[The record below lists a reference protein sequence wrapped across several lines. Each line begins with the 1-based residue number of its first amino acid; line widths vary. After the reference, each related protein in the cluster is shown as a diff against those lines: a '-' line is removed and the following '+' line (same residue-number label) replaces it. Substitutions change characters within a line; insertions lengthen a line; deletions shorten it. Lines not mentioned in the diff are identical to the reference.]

1 MNAPASLPHE
11 PSNHP
16 SLESSLRGE
25 PTPANEKIAWA
36 KNIPFLLV
44 HLMPFGILWTGMRWS
59 DALWCV
65 GLYYV
70 RMFFIT
76 AGYHRYFGHRAYKL
90 GRLAQFVMAFG
101 GGTAVQKGAL
111 WWASH
116 HRLHHRYSDTA
127 EDVHSELRKG
137 FFWSHV
143 GWIMCR
149 KYDAT
154 PFEKIRDFAKYPE
167 LRFLNRYHLLPPFV
181 LAVACYLIGGW
192 SLLFGGFFL
201 STVLLYHGT
210 FTINSITHMWGR
222 RRYATTDDSRN
233 SFLLSLITLGEGWHN
248 NHHYYQS
255 TANQGFFWW
264 EIDISYYVLR
274 ILSWLGVAR
283 DLRKPSQRVLES
295 NLIKNVGDPNNPR
308 LKLARA
314 AEATPT
320 PVVGDARPHA
330 PTVALGSTIPT
341 RPAEL

>member
-1 MNAPASLPHE
+1 MNAPAFRSHL
-11 PSNHP
+11 
-16 SLESSLRGE
+16 SSTSSVPLDAHKATLRGSK
-25 PTPANEKIAWA
+25 PADEKIAWV
-36 KNIPFLLV
+36 KNIPFLVL
-44 HLMPFGILWTGMRWS
+44 HLMPLGILWTGMS
-59 DALWCV
+59 FGDALWCL

-90 GRLAQFVMAFG
+90 GRVAQFIMAFG
-101 GGTAVQKGAL
+101 GGTAAQKGAR

-116 HRLHHRYSDTA
+116 HRLHHRHSDTT
-127 EDVHSELRKG
+127 EDVHSQLRKG

-143 GWIMCR
+143 GWIMCK

-167 LRFLNRYHLLPPFV
+167 LRFLNRYHLLPPIV
-181 LAVACYLIGGW
+181 LGTACYLIGGW
-192 SLLFGGFFL
+192 SVLFGGFFL

-222 RRYATTDDSRN
+222 RRYATSDDSRN

-264 EIDISYYVLR
+264 EIDITYYLLV
-274 ILSWLGVAR
+274 IMSWLGIVR
-283 DLRKPSQRVLES
+283 DLR
-295 NLIKNVGDPNNPR
+295 
-308 LKLARA
+308 
-314 AEATPT
+314 
-320 PVVGDARPHA
+320 PVPEKMLYRNRIIAKTSA
-330 PTVALGSTIPT
+330 
-341 RPAEL
+341 